1 MKRGL
6 ILLALVCIVAAQG
19 MAQGF
24 KIAYASPNYILANM
38 PESKQVEAQL
48 ETYGKQL
55 ENQLQSKIQEFEQ
68 KYQAYEAGKG
78 TMTELVRADKEKEL
92 QTLQQSIQE
101 FQQSAQ
107 SDLQKKETELL
118 APLVDKVNNAIKQ
131 VAAEKGLTYIFSA
144 DAGMGASFILHAPEE
159 DDVSDDVLS
168 KLGINK
174 N

>member
-1 MKRGL
+1 MKRGFF
-6 ILLALVCIVAAQG
+6 IVMLLCLGAMGAQAQG
-19 MAQGF
+19 IKLAF
-24 KIAYASPNYILANM
+24 ASPNYILANM
-38 PESKQVEAQL
+38 PESKQIEAEL

-55 ENQLQSKIQEFEQ
+55 ENQLQSKVQEFEQ

-107 SDLQKKETELL
+107 SDIQRKETDLL

-131 VAAEKGLTYIFSA
+131 VATEKGYTYIFSA
-144 DAGMGASFILHAPEE
+144 DAGMGASFILHAPEQ
-159 DDVSDDVLS
+159 DDVSDQVLA
-168 KLGINK
+168 KLGIK
-174 N
+174 K